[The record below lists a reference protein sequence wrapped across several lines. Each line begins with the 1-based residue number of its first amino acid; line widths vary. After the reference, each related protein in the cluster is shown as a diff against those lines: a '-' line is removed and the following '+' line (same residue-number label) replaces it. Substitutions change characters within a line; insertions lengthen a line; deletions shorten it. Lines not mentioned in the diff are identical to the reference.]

1 MSENKLNDIKEQY
14 DVVLFIPEKKE
25 YIGYSEGTG
34 DNLLSEDAA
43 AGYIDYIDYT
53 QYDAECEE
61 VDGGMYMMKEYFRD
75 KYPVEDFAAE
85 ELLEYIYGQ
94 VFPYMVRKGVLS

>member
-1 MSENKLNDIKEQY
+1 MAENKLNDIKEQY
-14 DVVLFIPEKKE
+14 DVVLFIPEKQE

-34 DNLLSEDAA
+34 DNLQFEDAA

-75 KYPVEDFAAE
+75 KYLTEDYAAADLVEFV
-85 ELLEYIYGQ
+85 YGEKYSYDVKQ
-94 VFPYMVRKGVLS
+94 GFME